1 LKVVKQYSL
10 FFLKKKKKGVN
21 FAQNNASESFLNGFP
36 YQKKKKKNSDNQLGL
51 GCVVPRYVKSI
62 LEKRNPK

>member
-1 LKVVKQYSL
+1 MD
-10 FFLKKKKKGVN
+10 FLTKKN
-21 FAQNNASESFLNGFP
+21 
-36 YQKKKKKNSDNQLGL
+36 KKNSDNQLGL

>member
-10 FFLKKKKKGVN
+10 FFFLKKKKRVN
-21 FAQNNASESFLNGFP
+21 FAQNSASESFLNGFP
-36 YQKKKKKNSDNQLGL
+36 YKKKKTNSDNQLGL
-51 GCVVPRYVKSI
+51 GCVVSRYVKSI